1 MSAYPGRD
9 LEAMAALDG
18 YTRFVLES
26 LGGAPSGD
34 VLEVGAGIGNVAT
47 HYLSNVSRA
56 VLVEPDDAL
65 CARLTERMADEPRV
79 RVVCGTL
86 EDGVA
91 RGEIDARAFDACVL
105 VNVLEHVRDDGALLR
120 LIGSRLRAGGRLLC
134 FVPALP
140 LLFGSL
146 DEAVGHVRRYR
157 RGPLRDVIERAGFI
171 VEELRYVDVL
181 GVLPWL
187 VAGRV
192 LRRPGLDPSAARLY
206 DAIGVPLTRA
216 LEKRVRVPLG
226 KNLACV
232 ARLP

>member
-1 MSAYPGRD
+1 VSAYPGRD

-47 HYLSNVSRA
+47 HYLKRAARA

-65 CARLTERMADEPRV
+65 CARLAERMGGEPKV
-79 RVVCGTL
+79 RVVHGTL
-86 EDGVA
+86 EDGIA
-91 RGEIDARAFDACVL
+91 RGEIDAGSFDACVL
-105 VNVLEHVRDDGALLR
+105 VNVLEHVQDDVGLVR
-120 LIGSRLRAGGRLLC
+120 VIGSRLRANGRLLC

-157 RGPLRDVIERAGFI
+157 RRPLREVIEHAGFV

-216 LEKRVRVPLG
+216 LERRVRVPLG

-232 ARLP
+232 ARWP